1 MVLSERAESEF
12 GAELEAHLALMQ
24 EEFERRG
31 MTAEQARR
39 EARLKL
45 GGVEQARELHCEART
60 LRWIETLWQDV
71 RFAARILRKNPG
83 FTSVAILTLA
93 LGIGANTAI
102 FSLVNAVLLNS
113 IPVANPH
120 ELVLFSDFSAG
131 GSRSGRQSG
140 VWKQFSSDDCANFTN
155 HNQSFKELTAYQ
167 TDRTVLSVNIGGAE
181 RAEVAR
187 STMVAGSFFPFLGL
201 HAAAGRL
208 LTPEDDRAA
217 ARPVAVLDYGYWT
230 NRFHNDP
237 GAIGQTIEFNGIPF
251 TIVGVA
257 PPGFTGVNT
266 YLTPNLWIPLARQRD
281 VIPGETDANNP
292 HEYWLNIVG
301 RIKAGVKLRQAE
313 AVVNAQLK
321 QLLTVQTDRDGMTD
335 RDIAESHIELS
346 RGAGGISYFRAQ
358 YGEALE
364 ILAVIM
370 GIVLLMAC
378 ANVANLLLSRSAA
391 REREISVRLAV
402 GASGGRLIRQ
412 LLTESVLLALI
423 GGAAGMLAAKWASQ
437 MLAVLVTGN
446 KGIAHGAVDATVLGY
461 SIGVTVLAGILF
473 GLAPAL
479 RARRTDLATS
489 MKGLLGS
496 RLRIGFPNAIVVFQ
510 VAGSVILLIGA
521 GLFVRT
527 FQKLADQTLGFDE
540 DHILLV
546 GIDARKAGYKPEQT
560 PALYQSLLDRF
571 EAIPSVRSATLENF
585 EPLSGDSWGS
595 GIAIEG
601 KPLSRDTGIMVQ
613 RELVGPRYFETEGIP
628 ILRGRD
634 ISPDDRPGQ
643 PLVTVINQA
652 MARKYFPGE
661 NPIGQRFSLSGPFDP
676 KESLTIVG
684 VAADARYYSLRDPV
698 PPMEFADALQ
708 LPEAA
713 SYNAAYEKDVA
724 VRTIGDPEA
733 VIVAIRSAAKEVA
746 PDLPVTNVTLVKD
759 VVGRALR
766 QNRTLAELSSG
777 FGTLTLLLAC
787 IGLYGTLAYRVSLRT
802 QEIGVRISLGAQRS
816 SVMWLVTREG
826 LFLILPG
833 ILLGVLAALGSTK
846 IIASQLF
853 GVSANDWVT
862 FAAMAILLLA
872 VALIAC
878 WIPARRAMRVDPMVA
893 LRHE

>member
-1 MVLSERAESEF
+1 M
-12 GAELEAHLALMQ
+12 
-24 EEFERRG
+24 
-31 MTAEQARR
+31 
-39 EARLKL
+39 
-45 GGVEQARELHCEART
+45 
-60 LRWIETLWQDV
+60 RWIETLWQDV

-257 PPGFTGVNT
+257 PGFTGVNT

-346 RGAGGISYFRAQ
+346 PGRGRDFVFPRTVWGGARNSGRDHGNCAADGVRERSESAAF
-358 YGEALE
+358 AL
-364 ILAVIM
+364 
-370 GIVLLMAC
+370 
-378 ANVANLLLSRSAA
+378 RSAG
-391 REREISVRLAV
+391 REISVRLAV

-461 SIGVTVLAGILF
+461 SIGVTVLAGIYSVLRRRC
-473 GLAPAL
+473 APG
-479 RARRTDLATS
+479 AR
-489 MKGLLGS
+489 
-496 RLRIGFPNAIVVFQ
+496 I
-510 VAGSVILLIGA
+510 
-521 GLFVRT
+521 
-527 FQKLADQTLGFDE
+527 
-540 DHILLV
+540 
-546 GIDARKAGYKPEQT
+546 
-560 PALYQSLLDRF
+560 
-571 EAIPSVRSATLENF
+571 
-585 EPLSGDSWGS
+585 
-595 GIAIEG
+595 
-601 KPLSRDTGIMVQ
+601 
-613 RELVGPRYFETEGIP
+613 
-628 ILRGRD
+628 
-634 ISPDDRPGQ
+634 
-643 PLVTVINQA
+643 
-652 MARKYFPGE
+652 
-661 NPIGQRFSLSGPFDP
+661 
-676 KESLTIVG
+676 
-684 VAADARYYSLRDPV
+684 
-698 PPMEFADALQ
+698 
-708 LPEAA
+708 
-713 SYNAAYEKDVA
+713 
-724 VRTIGDPEA
+724 
-733 VIVAIRSAAKEVA
+733 
-746 PDLPVTNVTLVKD
+746 
-759 VVGRALR
+759 
-766 QNRTLAELSSG
+766 
-777 FGTLTLLLAC
+777 
-787 IGLYGTLAYRVSLRT
+787 
-802 QEIGVRISLGAQRS
+802 
-816 SVMWLVTREG
+816 
-826 LFLILPG
+826 
-833 ILLGVLAALGSTK
+833 
-846 IIASQLF
+846 
-853 GVSANDWVT
+853 
-862 FAAMAILLLA
+862 
-872 VALIAC
+872 
-878 WIPARRAMRVDPMVA
+878 
-893 LRHE
+893 